1 MFIKFII
8 LWVFDVNCV
17 PRRKTIN
24 YEFTV
29 GSQPRLSSNVSHIFL
44 NIIKFLYYY
53 QTPLR
58 CDSVAVFFLWHTFC
72 SVWTSSVVFVAGLF
86 NDYLSILKVRIGQY
100 LTANVYRKY
109 ELIQGFYT
117 HLNKT
122 YDRLKV
128 NPSQDQ

>member
-53 QTPLR
+53 LTPLR
-58 CDSVAVFFLWHTFC
+58 CDIVAVFFFLYTFC

-109 ELIQGFYT
+109 ELIQGFYA

-128 NPSQDQ
+128 NPSQDL

>member
-1 MFIKFII
+1 M
-8 LWVFDVNCV
+8 
-17 PRRKTIN
+17 
-24 YEFTV
+24 
-29 GSQPRLSSNVSHIFL
+29 
-44 NIIKFLYYY
+44 
-53 QTPLR
+53 
-58 CDSVAVFFLWHTFC
+58 WHTFC

-122 YDRLKV
+122 NDVLQEVSAVMK
-128 NPSQDQ
+128 

>member
-24 YEFTV
+24 YEFAV
-29 GSQPRLSSNVSHIFL
+29 GSQPRLSSNFMFTYLLKKYNKNFL
-44 NIIKFLYYY
+44 YY

-72 SVWTSSVVFVAGLF
+72 SV
-86 NDYLSILKVRIGQY
+86 
-100 LTANVYRKY
+100 
-109 ELIQGFYT
+109 
-117 HLNKT
+117 
-122 YDRLKV
+122 
-128 NPSQDQ
+128 